1 MVTFRKASRCGGFF
15 VIKILKKFIIK
26 YANYIFTGL
35 TKSKPMRKIVLILT
49 VLTMFACKSK
59 KTSTAGTVADKTVAK
74 KEYVQ
79 YRDDFRS
86 VSKEEREAFLKD
98 IQATYKNYSVLI
110 FTRGYKGEGIQVSN
124 DKKVFFSSNVISN
137 LKTGIAHS
145 IRIDNTLDTKVFDSF
160 TKKSVIIESEET
172 KKYKFIYLMKDNN
185 NKEMPFSITYS
196 NTLRPLK

>member
-1 MVTFRKASRCGGFF
+1 
-15 VIKILKKFIIK
+15 
-26 YANYIFTGL
+26 
-35 TKSKPMRKIVLILT
+35 MRKIVLILA
-49 VLTMFACKSK
+49 VLMLFACKSK
-59 KTSTAGTVADKTVAK
+59 KTATSATADKTVDK

-86 VSKEEREAFLKD
+86 VSKEQREAFLKD
-98 IQATYKNYSVLI
+98 IKAADKNYSVLI

-124 DKKVFFSSNVISN
+124 EKKVFFSSNVISN

-160 TKKSVIIESEET
+160 TKKSVIIESEEA
-172 KKYKFIYLMKDNN
+172 KKHKFIYLMKDNG